1 MAFGQIQWARQTIE
15 GRQIEATGG
24 KLLNFYSISPDDQS
38 KIANILYHAPGKR
51 KWANSFDGLTINGI
65 LASDSPIYGER
76 LSVVAGNKFFQIR
89 PGRVGNTDMV
99 ARYAPDYTPDEDVF
113 TPLAAHTR
121 DLPAGFT
128 YTNADGV
135 AIPGFAPDEV
145 CRMATDG
152 RRVMF
157 VQGRNL
163 AIFDADVA
171 SNNDGGAG
179 AGGFVEVLA
188 PTATD
193 QSATLPDS
201 EWVDVAWIDG
211 YFIVAAR
218 SGELFHSVLERAE
231 FDQIDFAS
239 ASSNSDPITSLAVYN
254 RRLFV
259 MGSETVET
267 WYNAGNPTGFA
278 FSRDN
283 SFVANIGC
291 VATAASYQDEAGIYF
306 VGHDKSVYANLSGQF
321 RRISN
326 ETVEYDLARADTTQC
341 RAYGYVEEGHRF
353 YSVTMFLDVKRLED
367 NEREELGLLP
377 ARALTAKERVS
388 LGLQYTDDEF
398 AQLEMMPPHPLTT
411 AERVLLGHPPE
422 DPEVVPKNWT
432 YDLQTN
438 LWHVRTET
446 GVLAAEEFIGV
457 NLVAVAD
464 ALFNQSLR
472 FGDNDFQ
479 PVLRV
484 AVTPVLYANQNRV
497 ICHSF
502 EIDVPIRAA
511 RFDHIPP
518 EIDDPDN
525 PGEMIPNPDHP
536 DQTDSTKLTWSDD
549 AFYSERGVC
558 RPTQPIGEKRPA
570 RMKWTQ
576 LGSFGRGVVLS

>member
-353 YSVTMFLDVKRLED
+353 YSVTMFLDVKRLES
-367 NEREELGLLP
+367 NERVELGLP
-377 ARALTAKERVS
+377 
-388 LGLQYTDDEF
+388 DE
-398 AQLEMMPPHPLTT
+398 PSD
-411 AERVLLGHPPE
+411 E

-438 LWHVRTET
+438 LWHLRTET

-457 NLVAVAD
+457 NLVAVGD

-479 PVLRV
+479 SVNRV

-502 EIDVPIRAA
+502 EIDVPIREAKG
-511 RFDHIPP
+511 FDYIPT
-518 EIDDPDN
+518 EIADPDN
-525 PGEMIPNPDHP
+525 PGEMIPNPAHP
-536 DQTDSTKLTWSDD
+536 SIADTAELSWSDD
-549 AFYSERGVC
+549 GFYSEKNGAGDIKPLR
-558 RPTQPIGEKRPA
+558 EKRHA
-570 RMKWTQ
+570 RMKWMQ
-576 LGSFGRGVVLS
+576 LGQFRSGRSFKLTVNAVRPVVIFGAFVGTNIQPELM